1 MASKEECDQ
10 YVAELT
16 HRFDEFVHWA
26 LANWPKPE
34 YPLLSSDFRESR
46 REISQIAG
54 RKLGD
59 ADEHDELPRPA
70 FGNDDRQFRD
80 VNPMPWP

>member
-10 YVAELT
+10 YAAELT
-16 HRFDEFVHWA
+16 SRFDELVRWA
-26 LANWPKPE
+26 MANWPKPE
-34 YPLLSSDFRESR
+34 YPLLSSDFAESR

-59 ADEHDELPRPA
+59 ADEHDETPRPV
-70 FGNDDRQFRD
+70 FGNDEPQFRD

>member
-10 YVAELT
+10 YAAELT
-16 HRFDEFVHWA
+16 RRFDELMQWA
-26 LANWPKPE
+26 LSNWPKPE
-34 YPLLSSDFRESR
+34 YPLLSSDFSESR
-46 REISQIAG
+46 REISQIVG

-59 ADEHDELPRPA
+59 ADEGDAVPRPA
-70 FGNDDRQFRD
+70 FGGDDGQYRD

>member
-10 YVAELT
+10 YAVELT
-16 HRFDEFVHWA
+16 RRFDEMVKWA
-26 LANWPKPE
+26 LSNWPKPE
-34 YPLLSSDFRESR
+34 YPLLSSDFTQSR
-46 REISQIAG
+46 REISQIVGA
-54 RKLGD
+54 KLGD
-59 ADEHDELPRPA
+59 SDESGTDIRPA